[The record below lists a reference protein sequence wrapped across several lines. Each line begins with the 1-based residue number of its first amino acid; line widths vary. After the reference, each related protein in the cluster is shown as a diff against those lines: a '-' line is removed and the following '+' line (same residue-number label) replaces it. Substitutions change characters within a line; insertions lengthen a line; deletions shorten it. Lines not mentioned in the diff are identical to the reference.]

1 MFGQAPY
8 VLNGML
14 NYNSD
19 SLGLAATISYNRQ
32 GRRLVIANGFT
43 IPDVY
48 EIPRDLVDIKI
59 SKNLGKHFI
68 VSFTIRDL
76 LNSPIV
82 RTYNFDKGEPIDFD
96 RFRYGTIYQ
105 FGIQYKL

>member
-14 NYNSD
+14 NYTSD
-19 SLGLAATISYNRQ
+19 TLGLNATLSYNRQ

-48 EIPRDLVDIKI
+48 EVPRNLIDLKI

-68 VSFTIRDL
+68 LSLTIRDL

-82 RTYNFDKGEPIDFD
+82 RTYDFNEGDPIDFD
-96 RFRYGTIYQ
+96 RFRYGTNYQ
-105 FGIQYKL
+105 IGIQYKL